1 MPAVKR
7 IIEFLFCIAPVLAIT
22 GCGSAPKPS
31 VPALTPE
38 NAAAILRNYQKAQ
51 DWMTYVRRN
60 NPGCEYRLDLPDQ
73 SNQPTTIDLDHIVIC
88 GGAPSPKE
96 FDASVSF
103 EYDKNAQR
111 WVVSRFAS

>member
-1 MPAVKR
+1 MRAVKT
-7 IIEFLFCIAPVLAIT
+7 IIKFVTCIGLAFLIT
-22 GCGSAPKPS
+22 ACGSAPKPR

-51 DWMTYVRRN
+51 DWITYVRRH
-60 NPGCEYRLDLPDQ
+60 NPSCEYRLDLPDQ
-73 SNQPTTIDLDHIVIC
+73 SSQPTTIDLDHIVVC
-88 GGAPSPKE
+88 RGAASPKE

-103 EYDKNAQR
+103 EYDKDAQR